1 MNKNHPE
8 VIDALHR
15 KQHEVSGRSR
25 WRRWALPA
33 VGGIALTLVVV
44 ALFVPVEMSVTAP
57 GTVVPSARV
66 KSVQHLEG
74 GIVREL
80 FVREGQS
87 VREGDRLVRME
98 LGAQGPNL
106 EEISAKVSALHAAR
120 LRLDAEASGKAISSE
135 MFGDDTAPMVA
146 RTEQLTHE
154 ARLLELQ
161 GQLAAARAQVEM
173 FNGRAGEVE
182 AKIEGHAA
190 RAALLEREYGI
201 TRDLAN
207 EKLVSDLEATR
218 ALKDLESNRAEMAAA
233 RQALL
238 AARASAAESRGK
250 VAEAEGRFRRR
261 ASEELLAIERQIAT
275 ANEELHR
282 AQDQRNRT
290 LLVAP
295 IAGVVKGLRLTE
307 SGGVVK
313 PGETLM
319 EVVPADAEI
328 ELEVRLHPKD
338 RGLVLVD
345 QPVQIKVSAYDFLR
359 FGSLKGRVLRIAAD
373 ADQDPATGPFF
384 RMVVQTE
391 GSELGKSRLP
401 VTPGM
406 QADVDIII
414 GHQPFAWYLLRP
426 VLKVGAEAFREP

>member
-15 KQHEVSGRSR
+15 KQQEVSGRSR

-33 VGGIALTLVVV
+33 VGGVALTLVVV

-182 AKIEGHAA
+182 GFSCLSRRCSKGNENAA
-190 RAALLEREYGI
+190 VLPVPVWA
-201 TRDLAN
+201 
-207 EKLVSDLEATR
+207 
-218 ALKDLESNRAEMAAA
+218 
-233 RQALL
+233 
-238 AARASAAESRGK
+238 
-250 VAEAEGRFRRR
+250 
-261 ASEELLAIERQIAT
+261 
-275 ANEELHR
+275 
-282 AQDQRNRT
+282 
-290 LLVAP
+290 AP
-295 IAGVVKGLRLTE
+295 ITSWPVNTTGMAWAWIGVMD
-307 SGGVVK
+307 S
-313 PGETLM
+313 
-319 EVVPADAEI
+319 
-328 ELEVRLHPKD
+328 
-338 RGLVLVD
+338 
-345 QPVQIKVSAYDFLR
+345 
-359 FGSLKGRVLRIAAD
+359 
-373 ADQDPATGPFF
+373 
-384 RMVVQTE
+384 
-391 GSELGKSRLP
+391 
-401 VTPGM
+401 
-406 QADVDIII
+406 
-414 GHQPFAWYLLRP
+414 
-426 VLKVGAEAFREP
+426 

>member
-1 MNKNHPE
+1 MKNQSPE
-8 VIDALHR
+8 VIDELHR
-15 KQHEVSGRSR
+15 RLETVSSRSR

-33 VGGIALTLVVV
+33 AGVAALALVVV

-66 KSVQHLEG
+66 KTVQHLEG
-74 GIVREL
+74 GIAREL

-87 VREGDRLVRME
+87 VRAGDRLLRME

-106 EEISAKVSALHAAR
+106 EEIHAKVAALRAAR
-120 LRLDAEASGKAISSE
+120 LRLDAEASGKAVSSE
-135 MFGDDTAPMVA
+135 MFGQDTPEMVA
-146 RTEQLTHE
+146 RTELLTHE

-161 GQLAAARAQVEM
+161 GQLAM
-173 FNGRAGEVE
+173 FNGRAAEVE
-182 AKIEGHAA
+182 AKIEGHVA
-190 RAALLEREYGI
+190 RASLLEREYGI
-201 TRDLAN
+201 TRELAQ

-218 ALKDLESNRAEMAAA
+218 TLKDLESNRAELAGT
-233 RQALL
+233 RQSLL

-250 VAEAEGRFRRR
+250 VAEVEGRFRRR

-275 ANEELHR
+275 AVEELNR

-290 LLVAP
+290 LVLAP
-295 IAGVVKGLRLTE
+295 IDGVVKGLRLVE

-338 RGLVLVD
+338 RGLVLVG

-373 ADQDPATGPFF
+373 ADQDAVSGPYFK
-384 RMVVQTE
+384 MVVQTE
-391 GSELGKSRLP
+391 GSELGQSRMP

-426 VLKVGAEAFREP
+426 VLKVGVEAFREP